1 MKGTRAAQ
9 RYAKAI
15 LDLAKEQNVSEVVNS
30 DMESISK
37 TITASDELQD
47 VLASPVVK
55 NELKR
60 NALQEIFKS
69 AHPVTIGAFDIL
81 LENNRIIIL
90 KAVAQKYNQLYNE
103 LNNIQVATVTTA
115 IPLEAHLEA
124 KIQAKIQELTGNS
137 ATINNTIDPSIIG
150 GFILRIGDL
159 QYNASVARNFNDL
172 RREFKNNT
180 YISKLN

>member
-15 LDLAKEQNVSEVVNS
+15 LDLAKDQNVSEVVNK
-30 DMESISK
+30 DMESISQ

-55 NELKR
+55 ADLKK
-60 NALQEIFKS
+60 NALREIFKD
-69 AHPVTIGAFDIL
+69 AHPVTLGAFDIL

-90 KAVAQKYNQLYNE
+90 KAVAQKYNELYNE

-115 IPLEAHLEA
+115 IPLDASLEA
-124 KIQAKIQELTGNS
+124 KIQDKIKELTGNS
-137 ATINNTIDPSIIG
+137 ATIKNITDPAIIG

-159 QYNASVARNFNDL
+159 QYNASVARSLKDL
-172 RREFKNNT
+172 KREFSNNT
-180 YISKLN
+180 YISKI

>member
-15 LDLAKEQNVSEVVNS
+15 LELAKDQNVSEVVNN
-30 DMESISK
+30 DMESISQ

-55 NELKR
+55 ADLKK
-60 NALQEIFKS
+60 NALREIFKD
-69 AHPVTIGAFDIL
+69 AHPLTLGAFDIL

-90 KAVAQKYNQLYNE
+90 KAVAQKYNELYNE

-115 IPLEAHLEA
+115 IPLDASLEA
-124 KIQAKIQELTGNS
+124 KIQDKIKELTGNS
-137 ATINNTIDPSIIG
+137 ATIKNITDPAIIG

-159 QYNASVARNFNDL
+159 QYNASVARSLKDL
-172 RREFKNNT
+172 KREFSNNT
-180 YISKLN
+180 YISKI